1 MAGFN
6 DGYSL
11 EAASDGREFMAPD
24 INGKPSVKMT
34 IRHAESDVFRRVKA
48 AELAWLSGRLAGVTD
63 DIERQRIVEE
73 STLRAVSYLVAGW
86 ELDEECT
93 QPNVLALLSARPYLA
108 KWIDQ
113 QSVRNA
119 DFFTPASGS

>member
-24 INGKPSVKMT
+24 INGVPSVKMT
-34 IRHAESDVFRRVKA
+34 LRHAESDVFRRVKA
-48 AELAWLSGRLAGVTD
+48 AELAWLSTNLAGVTD
-63 DIERQRIVEE
+63 GIERHRIIEE

-93 QPNVLALLSARPYLA
+93 QPNVLALLKQRP
-108 KWIDQ
+108 
-113 QSVRNA
+113 
-119 DFFTPASGS
+119 

>member
-34 IRHAESDVFRRVKA
+34 KRRM
-48 AELAWLSGRLAGVTD
+48 EL
-63 DIERQRIVEE
+63 
-73 STLRAVSYLVAGW
+73 
-86 ELDEECT
+86 
-93 QPNVLALLSARPYLA
+93 
-108 KWIDQ
+108 
-113 QSVRNA
+113 
-119 DFFTPASGS
+119 

>member
-6 DGYSL
+6 DGYTL
-11 EAASDGREFMAPD
+11 AAAAEGREFLAPD
-24 INGKPSVKMT
+24 IHGVPSVKMT

-48 AELAWLSGRLAGVTD
+48 AELSWLSGQLAGVTD

-93 QPNVLALLSARPYLA
+93 QPAVLALLAARPYLA

-119 DFFTPASGS
+119 DFFTPASTA

>member
-24 INGKPSVKMT
+24 INGVPSVKMT
-34 IRHAESDVFRRVKA
+34 IRHEQSDIFRCALAYEKA
-48 AELAWLSGRLAGVTD
+48 YISTHLAGVTD
-63 DIERQRIVEE
+63 VIERQRIVQE
-73 STLRAVSYLVAGW
+73 SMNRASSYLVSAW

-93 QPNVLALLSARPYLA
+93 QPNVLELLKQRPYLA
-108 KWIDQ
+108 EWIGRQ
-113 QSVRNA
+113 AAKSA
-119 DFFTPASGS
+119 DFFKPASAD

>member
-1 MAGFN
+1 MACFN

-11 EAASDGREFMAPD
+11 EAASDGREFIAPD
-24 INGKPSVKMT
+24 INGVPSVKMT

-48 AELAWLSGRLAGVTD
+48 SELSWLSSRLAGVTD

-93 QPNVLALLSARPYLA
+93 QPAVLTLIQSRPYLA

>member
-1 MAGFN
+1 MAGFK

-24 INGKPSVKMT
+24 INGVPSVKMT
-34 IRHAESDVFRRVKA
+34 LRHAESDVFRRVKA
-48 AELAWLSGRLAGVTD
+48 AELAWLSTNLAGVTD
-63 DIERQRIVEE
+63 GIERHRIIEE

-86 ELDEECT
+86 ELEEECT
-93 QPNVLALLSARPYLA
+93 QPNVLALLKQRPYLS

-113 QSVRNA
+113 QSVRHA
-119 DFFTPASGS
+119 DFFAPALTD